1 MDTITWDQYIIK
13 VKLNDLMTVQWI
25 IVKYDMP
32 ITIDNNVIA
41 FLFYSILLEDK
52 RKSINFP

>member
-1 MDTITWDQYIIK
+1 MYSLPNNMDTITWDQYIIK

-32 ITIDNNVIA
+32 IIIENNVIA
-41 FLFYSILLEDK
+41 FLFY
-52 RKSINFP
+52 